1 MQSKVRI
8 WDLPTRLFHW
18 ALVICL
24 IGLFITGKSGG
35 SAMDWHF
42 RFGFAMASLLLFRV
56 LWGWFGGHWSRFATF
71 LYPPRAILDYLR
83 GHGSAKA
90 GVGHNP
96 LGAFSVFAMLG
107 FLILQVGTGLFS
119 DDQEMAFGPLSQY
132 VSTAT
137 VRGLTAYHKNIGQA
151 VLLLLVVMHLGAIV
165 FYQLYRKNN
174 LVGPMIRGDKTLAG
188 DVPASRDDARTR
200 TLAALLFLGCV
211 AAVATVVKFTE

>member
-1 MQSKVRI
+1 MLSKVRI

-18 ALVICL
+18 AVVICL
-24 IGLFITGKSGG
+24 IGLFITGKTGG

-71 LYPPRAILDYLR
+71 LYPPRTILDYLR
-83 GHGSAKA
+83 GRSSTEAEI
-90 GVGHNP
+90 GHNP
-96 LGAFSVFAMLG
+96 IGACSVFAMLG

-137 VRGLTAYHKNIGQA
+137 VRWLTAYHKNIGQN
-151 VLLLLVVMHLGAIV
+151 VLLMLVLLHLGAVV
-165 FYQLYRKNN
+165 FHQLYKKNN
-174 LVGPMIRGDKTLAG
+174 LVGPMISGDKHLAYK
-188 DVPASRDDARTR
+188 VPASRDNSRTR
-200 TLAALLFLGCV
+200 TLAALLFLAC
-211 AAVATVVKFTE
+211 AASVSALVKLSA